1 MIAILPD
8 QILITRKF
16 PREDITIIPIADV
29 HLGAKECMEKE
40 FIDFLKM
47 VEETPNIYLV
57 LAGDLINNATKSSVS
72 NVFEDRYRPSEQKKM
87 MAKLLEPVKDRIL
100 CAIPGNHEARSGKEA
115 DDDPMYDI
123 MCKMDIEDRYRENI
137 AFVKIQMGDNR
148 RSEGRRNPT
157 YILGVSHGSG
167 GGIYTGGAVNRNERF
182 GYVID
187 GIDALIT
194 GHTHKPVV
202 SVPGKIKIN
211 PQQNTATIVP
221 FKVITATSWL
231 NYGGYAARKMLM
243 PATHT
248 LQTMTLRGRKK
259 EIIVTM

>member
-1 MIAILPD
+1 
-8 QILITRKF
+8 
-16 PREDITIIPIADV
+16 
-29 HLGAKECMEKE
+29 MEKE
-40 FIDFLKM
+40 FFDFLKM
-47 VEETPNIYLV
+47 VEQTPNVYLV

-100 CAIPGNHEARSGKEA
+100 CGIPGNHEARSSKDA

-123 MCKMDIEDRYRENI
+123 MCKMDIEDRYRENLAI
-137 AFVKIQMGDNR
+137 VKIRMGDNQ
-148 RSEGRRNPT
+148 RSAGSHNPT
-157 YILGVSHGSG
+157 YILAVAHGSG

-182 GYVID
+182 GYVFD

-202 SVPGKIKIN
+202 STPAKIRVDPRN
-211 PQQNTATIVP
+211 NTISISP
-221 FKVITATSWL
+221 FKVVTATSWL
-231 NYGGYAARKMLM
+231 QYGGYAARKMLL
-243 PATHT
+243 PASHN
-248 LQTMTLRGRKK
+248 LQTMTLRGNKK